1 MPTIEN
7 DEYSNIE
14 INENENIID
23 DENENIVD
31 NKKEI
36 SNVDILFEKLQKQ
49 FIDSNLILKTLHNNL
64 KILQK
69 EVEKELNKIRKNKKR
84 EKKPFI
90 QQKPKHDFKVGENVR
105 MDDGRSIG
113 TIDKIE
119 KGKAI
124 INYGL
129 FTTTVSL
136 ERLEFVKIKK

>member
-1 MPTIEN
+1 M
-7 DEYSNIE
+7 
-14 INENENIID
+14 
-23 DENENIVD
+23 
-31 NKKEI
+31 
-36 SNVDILFEKLQKQ
+36 
-49 FIDSNLILKTLHNNL
+49 
-64 KILQK
+64 
-69 EVEKELNKIRKNKKR
+69 NKIIKNKKR